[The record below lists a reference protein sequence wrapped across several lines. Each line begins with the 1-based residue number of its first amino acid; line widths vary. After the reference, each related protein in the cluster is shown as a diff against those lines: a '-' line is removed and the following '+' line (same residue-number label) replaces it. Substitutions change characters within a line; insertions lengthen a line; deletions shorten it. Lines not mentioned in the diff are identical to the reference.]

1 MESPNDKMKVY
12 FVLGALQAFIGIGAL
27 AGGYG
32 LVSDP
37 SGNALGL
44 PMSLLEGSVFPDF
57 LIPGLFLLV
66 VNGFGSLIG
75 AGFAFTRRR
84 YAQEIAI
91 ALGAI
96 LVSWIVI
103 QVFIIS
109 SFHWLHVLYFILG
122 VVELGIGLYIRRR
135 QFR

>member
-75 AGFAFTRRR
+75 AGFSFTRRR